1 MKLLLWV
8 AKFLTKT
15 NFTKWYRHVCIICQ
29 MICAASWH
37 LIEVDVSSAFI
48 SNISQYKYDIWHFL
62 GTTWSIHSKTCDWGV
77 YSTIKTYLHPKYNFI
92 WWIYGMSWALSKDR
106 YMILYFIWY
115 DTYISSQRL
124 FYSYYSWYI
133 AKFIWPQDCVAINI
147 LFLCIK

>member
-92 WWIYGMSWALSKDR
+92 WWIY
-106 YMILYFIWY
+106 YYILYDMIHIFHLKDYFTPTIRGTLLNQF
-115 DTYISSQRL
+115 DL
-124 FYSYYSWYI
+124 KI
-133 AKFIWPQDCVAINI
+133 AW
-147 LFLCIK
+147 L